1 MPTLGF
7 PGAAN
12 HRETNEFRR
21 GMKWISSTALKNA
34 ASTGVIGTPA
44 GDVDT
49 FNKIIKQFEAVEGQ
63 LEGYLPS
70 IEKLLYEPERVSAG
84 NPSELFQALA
94 ALQKSLARVSL
105 RALPLSDIQT
115 LRDYATSMGTYVGLV
130 TDQLQQ
136 VTDAQAGFRRGTAVD
151 PRVFGAVEVD
161 LTSIIEKL
169 TVIGQSISLQIVTY
183 DSGVAQPIKLGGR
196 LSFHDSAM
204 FQYGTSGFPRS

>member
-1 MPTLGF
+1 MPVLGV

-12 HRETNEFRR
+12 HRELSEYRR
-21 GMKWISSTALKNA
+21 GQKWVASTQLKNA

-44 GDVDT
+44 GDSDT
-49 FNKIIKQFEAVEGQ
+49 FDKIVKQFEAVEGQ

-115 LRDYATSMGTYVGLV
+115 LRDYATSIGTYIGLV
-130 TDQLQQ
+130 TDQLQR
-136 VTDAQAGFRRGTAVD
+136 VTDAQAGYRLGAAVD

-161 LTSIIEKL
+161 LMSIIEKL
-169 TVIGQSISLQIVTY
+169 KVIGQSISLQIATY
-183 DSGVAQPIKLGGR
+183 DSGVAQPMKLGGR